1 MPLTDT
7 LLRNAKPSAKATR
20 LFDERGLY
28 IEISPGGGK
37 WWRWKYRYRG
47 REKRLSF
54 GVYPDVSLKAAR
66 EKRDEA
72 RRMLAAGTDPS
83 ANRQAQKSA
92 RVARESNSFEV
103 VTREWFLKFSAHWAL
118 SHSKRVIRLF
128 ERDLFPLLGLRT
140 IEDVKATELLPA
152 LRRIELRAPETAHRA
167 LRNCGQV
174 FRYAIS
180 TGRASA
186 DPTTSLKRALAPVKS
201 GHFAAVTDSRRLA
214 EILRSIDGYK
224 GTPQVSAA
232 LRLAPHLFVRPGELR
247 SAEWKDFNLETAE
260 WRYLVTK
267 TNTQHIVPLSRQA
280 LEILRDLQ
288 PFTDNSPYVFPSAR
302 SRKRPMSDNALL
314 AAMRNL
320 GIEKSEVTTHG
331 WRATARTILD
341 EVLNVRPDLIEHQ
354 LAHQVRDANGRAYNR
369 TIFLLE
375 RKKMMQQWSDYLDEL
390 KA

>member
-1 MPLTDT
+1 MPLTDI
-7 LLRNAKPSAKATR
+7 LVRNAKPSAKPAR
-20 LFDERGLY
+20 LYDQRGLY

-37 WWRWKYRYRG
+37 WWRWKYRYDG
-47 REKRLSF
+47 REKRLSL

-66 EKRDEA
+66 DKREDA
-72 RRMLAAGTDPS
+72 RRLLAAGTDPS
-83 ANRQAQKSA
+83 ETRRAQKSA
-92 RVARESNSFEV
+92 RAGRAGNSFEV
-103 VTREWFLKFSAHWAL
+103 VTLEWFSKYSVNWAP
-118 SHSKRVIRLF
+118 SHSTRVIRRF
-128 ERDLFPLLGLRT
+128 ERDIFPLLGKRA
-140 IEDVKATELLPA
+140 IEDVKAPELLVV
-152 LRRIELRAPETAHRA
+152 LRRIESRAPETAHRA

-180 TGRASA
+180 TGRASI
-186 DPTTSLKRALAPVKS
+186 DPTISLKGALTPVKN
-201 GHFAAVTDSRRLA
+201 GNFAAVTNPHRLA
-214 EILRSIDGYK
+214 EILRAIEGYK
-224 GTPQVSAA
+224 GTPQVTAA

-247 SAEWKDFNLETAE
+247 RAEWKDFNLEAGE

-267 TNTQHIVPLSRQA
+267 TNTEHIVPLSHQA
-280 LEILRDLQ
+280 LGVLLDLQ
-288 PFTDNSPYVFPSAR
+288 PFTEDSPYVFPSAR
-302 SRKRPMSDNALL
+302 GRKKPMSDNALL

-354 LAHQVRDANGRAYNR
+354 LAHQVRDVNGRAYNR
-369 TIFLLE
+369 TMFLLE